1 MLRTFP
7 GIKRMKNKEHMRL
20 HALIAVAL
28 DLNRLHAKAVTLE
41 PARLQTPEKP
51 TDYDPVDN
59 SR

>member
-1 MLRTFP
+1 
-7 GIKRMKNKEHMRL
+7 MKNKEHMRL

-51 TDYDPVDN
+51 TSYDPVDN